1 MPLRLL
7 PKRLLLNKPLLAEKA
22 DLRVGFFYVCAMPLE
37 WDGLFLLA
45 PIVIRDDSP
54 PVVIR
59 TCNMSWASLR
69 LFTPLV
75 WIVILGTFMVRTTFF
90 MVWPFL
96 SILLYRDYGLSATLI
111 GAILGAT
118 AALSTLV
125 SFYGGWLSDKWGR
138 RNILLFG
145 CVISAASVA
154 LLGLSHQVTWLAIGV
169 IGSGLSY
176 GLIDSPGKA
185 LMADNLAEPKA
196 RELAL
201 HLRYFLLNLGAA
213 IGPLLGV
220 TYGLS
225 ARQETFLLLS
235 ASYLLLAI
243 VFVAGFRLARCQA
256 SQAAGPGMRAVLRVL
271 SQDRGFLLLTMANL
285 LLMLV
290 YAQFES
296 PLIQY
301 LTRSGT
307 PEVEQLIG
315 WLVTTNALTIVIL
328 QFPLLHLTAAWP
340 TRRRLQLGVAFFFSA
355 QLQFA
360 LGDTT
365 IWWHWIVAVVLLS
378 VGECIL
384 FPLLNVLVDQMAPSH
399 LKGSYFGAA
408 SISGLGIAMGA
419 LLGGWILAHGGGA
432 ILYAM
437 MALLCLMILMLYGL
451 STRIPRP
458 TLASARAGS

>member
-1 MPLRLL
+1 
-7 PKRLLLNKPLLAEKA
+7 
-22 DLRVGFFYVCAMPLE
+22 
-37 WDGLFLLA
+37 
-45 PIVIRDDSP
+45 
-54 PVVIR
+54 
-59 TCNMSWASLR
+59 MSWALIR
-69 LFTPLV
+69 QFPPLV

-111 GAILGAT
+111 GLILGAT

-145 CVISAASVA
+145 CLVSALSVA
-154 LLGLSHQVTWLAIGV
+154 LLGLSHQVIWLAMGV

-185 LMADNLAEPKA
+185 LMADSLAEPKA

-220 TYGLS
+220 SYGLS

-235 ASYLLLAI
+235 VSYLLLGFI
-243 VFVAGFRLARCQA
+243 FFIGFRLAACQA
-256 SQAAGPGMRAVLRVL
+256 SHAAGPGMRAVLRVL
-271 SQDRGFLLLTMANL
+271 WQDRGFLLLTMANM

-301 LTRSGT
+301 LTRAGT
-307 PEVEQLIG
+307 PEVERLIG
-315 WLVTTNALTIVIL
+315 WLVSTNALTIVIL
-328 QFPLLHLTAAWP
+328 QFPLLHLTANWSIK
-340 TRRRLQLGVAFFFSA
+340 RRLQLGVAFFLSA

-360 LGDTT
+360 LGDTA
-365 IWWHWIVAVVLLS
+365 IWWHWIVAVILLR
-378 VGECIL
+378 VG
-384 FPLLNVLVDQMAPSH
+384 
-399 LKGSYFGAA
+399 
-408 SISGLGIAMGA
+408 
-419 LLGGWILAHGGGA
+419 
-432 ILYAM
+432 
-437 MALLCLMILMLYGL
+437 
-451 STRIPRP
+451 
-458 TLASARAGS
+458 

>member
-1 MPLRLL
+1 
-7 PKRLLLNKPLLAEKA
+7 
-22 DLRVGFFYVCAMPLE
+22 
-37 WDGLFLLA
+37 
-45 PIVIRDDSP
+45 
-54 PVVIR
+54 
-59 TCNMSWASLR
+59 MSWAYLR
-69 LFTPLV
+69 QFPSLV

-111 GAILGAT
+111 GLILGAT

-145 CVISAASVA
+145 CLVSAASVA
-154 LLGLSHQVTWLAIGV
+154 LLGLSHQVGWLALGV

-235 ASYLLLAI
+235 ASYLLLGI
-243 VFVAGFRLARCQA
+243 VFVIGFRLAGCHT

-271 SQDRGFLLLTMANL
+271 WQDRGFLLLIMANL

-301 LTRSGT
+301 LTRAGT
-307 PEVEQLIG
+307 PEVERLIG

-328 QFPLLHLTAAWP
+328 
-340 TRRRLQLGVAFFFSA
+340 
-355 QLQFA
+355 
-360 LGDTT
+360 
-365 IWWHWIVAVVLLS
+365 LS

-384 FPLLNVLVDQMAPSH
+384 FPLLNVLIDQMAPGH

-408 SISGLGIAMGA
+408 SISGLGVAMGA
-419 LLGGWILAHGGGA
+419 LLGGWVLAHWGGSW
-432 ILYAM
+432 LYAL
-437 MALLCLMILMLYGL
+437 MALLCLVILMLYGL
-451 STRIPRP
+451 STRTSRP
-458 TLASARAGS
+458 ALVRAGP

>member
-1 MPLRLL
+1 M
-7 PKRLLLNKPLLAEKA
+7 
-22 DLRVGFFYVCAMPLE
+22 
-37 WDGLFLLA
+37 
-45 PIVIRDDSP
+45 
-54 PVVIR
+54 
-59 TCNMSWASLR
+59 
-69 LFTPLV
+69 
-75 WIVILGTFMVRTTFF
+75 
-90 MVWPFL
+90 
-96 SILLYRDYGLSATLI
+96 
-111 GAILGAT
+111 
-118 AALSTLV
+118 
-125 SFYGGWLSDKWGR
+125 
-138 RNILLFG
+138 
-145 CVISAASVA
+145 
-154 LLGLSHQVTWLAIGV
+154 TWLAIGV

-185 LMADNLAEPKA
+185 LMADNLTEPKA

-213 IGPLLGV
+213 IGPLFGV

-243 VFVAGFRLARCQA
+243 VFATGFRLACCQA
-256 SQAAGPGMRAVLRVL
+256 SQTAGPGMRAVLRVL

-307 PEVEQLIG
+307 PEVARLIG

-419 LLGGWILAHGGGA
+419 LLGGWILSHWGGA
-432 ILYAM
+432 ILYAL

>member
-1 MPLRLL
+1 
-7 PKRLLLNKPLLAEKA
+7 
-22 DLRVGFFYVCAMPLE
+22 
-37 WDGLFLLA
+37 
-45 PIVIRDDSP
+45 
-54 PVVIR
+54 
-59 TCNMSWASLR
+59 MSWAYLR
-69 LFTPLV
+69 QFPSLV

-111 GAILGAT
+111 GLILGAT

-145 CVISAASVA
+145 CLVSAASVA
-154 LLGLSHQVTWLAIGV
+154 LLGLSHQVGWLALGV

-235 ASYLLLAI
+235 ASYLLLGI
-243 VFVAGFRLARCQA
+243 VFVIGFRLAGCHT

-271 SQDRGFLLLTMANL
+271 WQDRGFLLLIMANL

-301 LTRSGT
+301 LTRAGT
-307 PEVEQLIG
+307 PEVERLIG
-315 WLVTTNALTIVIL
+315 WLVTTNALTIVML
-328 QFPLLHLTAAWP
+328 QFPLLHLTARWSFEGELFRGGLHLR
-340 TRRRLQLGVAFFFSA
+340 TRGGHGGLAGRLGAGPLGRE
-355 QLQFA
+355 LA
-360 LGDTT
+360 LRPD
-365 IWWHWIVAVVLLS
+365 
-378 VGECIL
+378 
-384 FPLLNVLVDQMAPSH
+384 
-399 LKGSYFGAA
+399 GAA
-408 SISGLGIAMGA
+408 LPGDPDA
-419 LLGGWILAHGGGA
+419 LWSEYPDLAHCAGPGRALTARRSAPCRRPESIEPARGGCLSLCPRQGA
-432 ILYAM
+432 
-437 MALLCLMILMLYGL
+437 
-451 STRIPRP
+451 
-458 TLASARAGS
+458 AG

>member
-1 MPLRLL
+1 
-7 PKRLLLNKPLLAEKA
+7 
-22 DLRVGFFYVCAMPLE
+22 
-37 WDGLFLLA
+37 
-45 PIVIRDDSP
+45 
-54 PVVIR
+54 
-59 TCNMSWASLR
+59 MSWALIR
-69 LFTPLV
+69 QFPPLV

-111 GAILGAT
+111 GLILGAT

-145 CVISAASVA
+145 CLVSALSVA
-154 LLGLSHQVTWLAIGV
+154 LLGLSHQVIWLAMGV

-185 LMADNLAEPKA
+185 LMADSLAEPKA

-220 TYGLS
+220 SYGLS

-235 ASYLLLAI
+235 VSYLLLGFI
-243 VFVAGFRLARCQA
+243 FFIGFRLAACQA
-256 SQAAGPGMRAVLRVL
+256 SHAAGPGMRAVLRVL
-271 SQDRGFLLLTMANL
+271 WQDRGFLLLTMANM

-301 LTRSGT
+301 LTRAGT
-307 PEVEQLIG
+307 PEVERLIG
-315 WLVTTNALTIVIL
+315 WLVSTNALTIVIL
-328 QFPLLHLTAAWP
+328 QFPLLHLTANWSIK
-340 TRRRLQLGVAFFFSA
+340 RRLQLGVAFFLSA

-360 LGDTT
+360 LGDTA
-365 IWWHWIVAVVLLS
+365 IWWHWIVAVILLS

-384 FPLLNVLVDQMAPSH
+384 FPLLNVLVDQMAPEH

-408 SISGLGIAMGA
+408 SMSGLGIAIGA
-419 LLGGWILAHGGGA
+419 LLGGWILANWGGSW
-432 ILYAM
+432 LYGC
-437 MALLCLMILMLYGL
+437 MALLCLAILMLYGL
-451 STRIPRP
+451 STRTSRP
-458 TLASARAGS
+458 ALVRVEP

>member
-1 MPLRLL
+1 
-7 PKRLLLNKPLLAEKA
+7 
-22 DLRVGFFYVCAMPLE
+22 
-37 WDGLFLLA
+37 
-45 PIVIRDDSP
+45 
-54 PVVIR
+54 
-59 TCNMSWASLR
+59 MSWALIR
-69 LFTPLV
+69 QFPPLV

-111 GAILGAT
+111 GLILGAT

-145 CVISAASVA
+145 CLVSALSVA
-154 LLGLSHQVTWLAIGV
+154 LLGLSHQVIWLAIGV

-185 LMADNLAEPKA
+185 LMADSLAEPKA

-220 TYGLS
+220 SYGLS

-235 ASYLLLAI
+235 VSYLLLGFI
-243 VFVAGFRLARCQA
+243 FLVGFRLAACQP
-256 SQAAGPGMRAVLRVL
+256 SHAAGPGMRAVLRVL
-271 SQDRGFLLLTMANL
+271 WQDRGFLLLTMANM

-301 LTRSGT
+301 LTRAGT
-307 PEVEQLIG
+307 PEVERLIG
-315 WLVTTNALTIVIL
+315 WLVSTNALTIVIL
-328 QFPLLHLTAAWP
+328 QFPLLHLTANWSIK
-340 TRRRLQLGVAFFFSA
+340 RRLQLGVAFFLSA

-360 LGDTT
+360 LGDTA
-365 IWWHWIVAVVLLS
+365 IWWHWIVAVILLS
-378 VGECIL
+378 IGECIL
-384 FPLLNVLVDQMAPSH
+384 FPLLNVLVDQMAPEH

-408 SISGLGIAMGA
+408 SMSGLGIAIGA
-419 LLGGWILAHGGGA
+419 LLGGWILAQWNGQL
-432 ILYAM
+432 LYAL
-437 MALLCLMILMLYGL
+437 MALLCLLTFLLYEWGA
-451 STRIPRP
+451 RMPRP
-458 TLASARAGS
+458 ELARANPGQ

>member
-1 MPLRLL
+1 
-7 PKRLLLNKPLLAEKA
+7 
-22 DLRVGFFYVCAMPLE
+22 
-37 WDGLFLLA
+37 
-45 PIVIRDDSP
+45 
-54 PVVIR
+54 
-59 TCNMSWASLR
+59 MSWAYLR
-69 LFTPLV
+69 QFPPLV

-111 GAILGAT
+111 GLILGST
-118 AALSTLV
+118 AAISTLV

-145 CVISAASVA
+145 CLVSALSVS
-154 LLGLSHQVTWLAIGV
+154 LLGLSHQVFWLAIGV

-185 LMADNLAEPKA
+185 LMADSLAEPKA

-220 TYGLS
+220 SYGLS

-235 ASYLLLAI
+235 GSYLLLGLA
-243 VFVAGFRLARCQA
+243 FMFGFRLAGAQA
-256 SQAAGPGMRAVLRVL
+256 SSAAGPGMRAVLRVL
-271 SQDRGFLLLTMANL
+271 WQDRGFLLLTMANM

-301 LTRSGT
+301 LTRAGA
-307 PEVEQLIG
+307 PEVERLIG
-315 WLVTTNALTIVIL
+315 WLVATNALTIVIL
-328 QFPLLHLTAAWP
+328 QFPLLHLTANWP
-340 TRRRLQLGVAFFFSA
+340 IKRRLQLGVAFFLSA

-360 LGDTT
+360 LGDTA
-365 IWWHWIVAVVLLS
+365 IWWHWIAAVILLS
-378 VGECIL
+378 IGECIL
-384 FPLLNVLVDQMAPSH
+384 FPLLNVLVDQMAPEH

-408 SISGLGIAMGA
+408 SISGLGIAIGA
-419 LLGGWILAHGGGA
+419 LLGGWILANWGGSL
-432 ILYAM
+432 LYGC
-437 MALLCLMILMLYGL
+437 MALLCLAILQLYGWGAKA
-451 STRIPRP
+451 PRP
-458 TLASARAGS
+458 SQVRAGTGA

>member
-1 MPLRLL
+1 
-7 PKRLLLNKPLLAEKA
+7 
-22 DLRVGFFYVCAMPLE
+22 
-37 WDGLFLLA
+37 
-45 PIVIRDDSP
+45 
-54 PVVIR
+54 
-59 TCNMSWASLR
+59 MSWALIR
-69 LFTPLV
+69 QFPPLV
-75 WIVILGTFMVRTTFF
+75 WIVILGTFMVRITFF

-111 GAILGAT
+111 GLILGAT

-145 CVISAASVA
+145 CLVSALSVA
-154 LLGLSHQVTWLAIGV
+154 LLGLSHQVIWLAMGV

-185 LMADNLAEPKA
+185 LMADSLAEPKA

-220 TYGLS
+220 SYGLS

-235 ASYLLLAI
+235 VSYLLLGFI
-243 VFVAGFRLARCQA
+243 FFIGFRLAACQA
-256 SQAAGPGMRAVLRVL
+256 SHAAGPGMRAVLRVL
-271 SQDRGFLLLTMANL
+271 WQDRGFLLLTMANM

-301 LTRSGT
+301 LTRAGT
-307 PEVEQLIG
+307 PEVERLIG
-315 WLVTTNALTIVIL
+315 WLVSTNARTIVIL
-328 QFPLLHLTAAWP
+328 QVPLLHLTANWSIK
-340 TRRRLQLGVAFFFSA
+340 RRLQLGVAFFLSA

-360 LGDTT
+360 LGDTA
-365 IWWHWIVAVVLLS
+365 IWWHWIVAVILLS
-378 VGECIL
+378 IGECIL
-384 FPLLNVLVDQMAPSH
+384 FPLLNVLVDQMAPEH

-408 SISGLGIAMGA
+408 SMSGLGIAIGA
-419 LLGGWILAHGGGA
+419 LLGGWILANWGGSW
-432 ILYAM
+432 LYGC
-437 MALLCLMILMLYGL
+437 MALLCLAILMLYGL
-451 STRIPRP
+451 STRTSRP
-458 TLASARAGS
+458 ALVRAEP

>member
-1 MPLRLL
+1 
-7 PKRLLLNKPLLAEKA
+7 
-22 DLRVGFFYVCAMPLE
+22 
-37 WDGLFLLA
+37 
-45 PIVIRDDSP
+45 
-54 PVVIR
+54 
-59 TCNMSWASLR
+59 MSWAYLR
-69 LFTPLV
+69 HFTPLV

-111 GAILGAT
+111 GLILGAT

-145 CVISAASVA
+145 CLVSALSVG
-154 LLGLSHQVTWLAIGV
+154 LLGLSHQVAWLALGV

-185 LMADNLAEPKA
+185 LMADSLAEPKA

-213 IGPLLGV
+213 IGPLLGIS
-220 TYGLS
+220 YSLS

-235 ASYLLLAI
+235 ASYLLLALI
-243 VFVAGFRLARCQA
+243 FIFGFRLAGSQA
-256 SQAAGPGMRAVLRVL
+256 SSASGPGMRAVLRVL
-271 SQDRGFLLLTMANL
+271 WQDRGFLLLTLANM

-301 LTRSGT
+301 LTRAGT
-307 PEVEQLIG
+307 PEVERLIG
-315 WLVTTNALTIVIL
+315 WLVATNALTIVIL
-328 QFPLLHLTAAWP
+328 QFPLLHLTANWL
-340 TRRRLQLGVAFFFSA
+340 TKRRLQLGVAFFLSA

-360 LGDTT
+360 LGDTA
-365 IWWHWIVAVVLLS
+365 IWWHWIVAVILLS
-378 VGECIL
+378 IGECIL
-384 FPLLNVLVDQMAPSH
+384 FPLLNVLVDQMAPDH

-408 SISGLGIAMGA
+408 SMSGLGIAIGA
-419 LLGGWILAHGGGA
+419 LMGGWILANWGGSW
-432 ILYAM
+432 LYGF
-437 MALLCLMILMLYGL
+437 MALLCLAILVLYGWGAKA
-451 STRIPRP
+451 SRP
-458 TLASARAGS
+458 AQIRAGAES

>member
-1 MPLRLL
+1 
-7 PKRLLLNKPLLAEKA
+7 
-22 DLRVGFFYVCAMPLE
+22 
-37 WDGLFLLA
+37 
-45 PIVIRDDSP
+45 
-54 PVVIR
+54 
-59 TCNMSWASLR
+59 MSWAYLR
-69 LFTPLV
+69 QFPSLV

-145 CVISAASVA
+145 CLVSAASVA
-154 LLGLSHQVTWLAIGV
+154 LLGLSPKVGWLALGV

-176 GLIDSPGKA
+176 GLIDAPGKA

-235 ASYLLLAI
+235 ASYLLLGM
-243 VFVAGFRLARCQA
+243 VFVIGFRLAGCHT

-271 SQDRGFLLLTMANL
+271 WQDRGFLLLIMANL

-301 LTRSGT
+301 LTRAGT
-307 PEVEQLIG
+307 PEVERLIG
-315 WLVTTNALTIVIL
+315 WLVTTNALTIVML
-328 QFPLLHLTAAWP
+328 QFPPAAPDCPLVHAAQAATRGGALSRRPVAVCAGGYRHLVALDSGGDPLERRGVHPLPLAQCADRSDGAWSFEGELFRGGLHLRTRGGHGGLAGRLGAGPLGRELALRPDGAALPGDPDALWSEYPDLAPSTGPGRALTA
-340 TRRRLQLGVAFFFSA
+340 RRSAPCRRPESIGPARGGCLSLCPRQGVA
-355 QLQFA
+355 
-360 LGDTT
+360 G
-365 IWWHWIVAVVLLS
+365 
-378 VGECIL
+378 
-384 FPLLNVLVDQMAPSH
+384 
-399 LKGSYFGAA
+399 
-408 SISGLGIAMGA
+408 
-419 LLGGWILAHGGGA
+419 
-432 ILYAM
+432 
-437 MALLCLMILMLYGL
+437 
-451 STRIPRP
+451 
-458 TLASARAGS
+458 

>member
-1 MPLRLL
+1 
-7 PKRLLLNKPLLAEKA
+7 
-22 DLRVGFFYVCAMPLE
+22 
-37 WDGLFLLA
+37 
-45 PIVIRDDSP
+45 
-54 PVVIR
+54 
-59 TCNMSWASLR
+59 
-69 LFTPLV
+69 
-75 WIVILGTFMVRTTFF
+75 MVRTTFF

-145 CVISAASVA
+145 CLVSALSVA
-154 LLGLSHQVTWLAIGV
+154 LLGLSHQVGWLALGV

-176 GLIDSPGKA
+176 GLIDAPGKA

-235 ASYLLLAI
+235 ASYLLLGI
-243 VFVAGFRLARCQA
+243 VFVIGFRLAGCHT
-256 SQAAGPGMRAVLRVL
+256 SQAAGPDMRAVLRVL
-271 SQDRGFLLLTMANL
+271 WQDRGFLLLIMANL

-301 LTRSGT
+301 LTRAGT
-307 PEVEQLIG
+307 PEVERLIG
-315 WLVTTNALTIVIL
+315 WLVTTNALTIVML
-328 QFPLLHLTAAWP
+328 QFPLLHLTARWS
-340 TRRRLQLGVAFFFSA
+340 TRRKLQLGVALFLGA

-360 LGDTT
+360 LGDTA
-365 IWWHWIVAVVLLS
+365 IWWHWIVAVILLS

-384 FPLLNVLVDQMAPSH
+384 FPLSLIH
-399 LKGSYFGAA
+399 
-408 SISGLGIAMGA
+408 I
-419 LLGGWILAHGGGA
+419 
-432 ILYAM
+432 
-437 MALLCLMILMLYGL
+437 
-451 STRIPRP
+451 
-458 TLASARAGS
+458 

>member
-1 MPLRLL
+1 
-7 PKRLLLNKPLLAEKA
+7 
-22 DLRVGFFYVCAMPLE
+22 
-37 WDGLFLLA
+37 
-45 PIVIRDDSP
+45 
-54 PVVIR
+54 
-59 TCNMSWASLR
+59 MSWALIR
-69 LFTPLV
+69 QFPPLV

-111 GAILGAT
+111 GLILGAT

-145 CVISAASVA
+145 CLVSALSVA
-154 LLGLSHQVTWLAIGV
+154 LLGLSHQVIWLAMGV

-185 LMADNLAEPKA
+185 LMADSLAEPKA

-220 TYGLS
+220 SYGLS

-235 ASYLLLAI
+235 VSYLLLGFI
-243 VFVAGFRLARCQA
+243 FFIGFRLAACQA
-256 SQAAGPGMRAVLRVL
+256 SHAAGPGMRAVLRLL
-271 SQDRGFLLLTMANL
+271 SQARGFLLLTMANM

-301 LTRSGT
+301 LTRAGT
-307 PEVEQLIG
+307 PEVERLIG
-315 WLVTTNALTIVIL
+315 WLVSTNALTIVIL
-328 QFPLLHLTAAWP
+328 QFPLLHLTANWSIK
-340 TRRRLQLGVAFFFSA
+340 RRLQLGVAFFLSA

-360 LGDTT
+360 LGDTA
-365 IWWHWIVAVVLLS
+365 IWWHWIVAVILLS
-378 VGECIL
+378 IGECIL
-384 FPLLNVLVDQMAPSH
+384 FPLLNVLVDQMAPEH

-408 SISGLGIAMGA
+408 SMSGLGIAIGA
-419 LLGGWILAHGGGA
+419 LLGGWILANWGGSW
-432 ILYAM
+432 LYGC
-437 MALLCLMILMLYGL
+437 MALLCLAILMLYGL
-451 STRIPRP
+451 STRTSRP
-458 TLASARAGS
+458 ALVRAEP

>member
-1 MPLRLL
+1 
-7 PKRLLLNKPLLAEKA
+7 
-22 DLRVGFFYVCAMPLE
+22 
-37 WDGLFLLA
+37 
-45 PIVIRDDSP
+45 
-54 PVVIR
+54 
-59 TCNMSWASLR
+59 MSWAYLR
-69 LFTPLV
+69 QFTPLV

-96 SILLYRDYGLSATLI
+96 SILLYRDYDLSATLI
-111 GAILGAT
+111 GLILGAT

-145 CVISAASVA
+145 CLISALSVG
-154 LLGLSHQVTWLAIGV
+154 LLGLSHQVSWLALGV

-185 LMADNLAEPKA
+185 LMADSLVEPKA

-220 TYGLS
+220 SYGLS

-235 ASYLLLAI
+235 ASYLLLGLI
-243 VFVAGFRLARCQA
+243 FIIGFRLAGCQG
-256 SQAAGPGMRAVLRVL
+256 SRAAGPDMRAVLRVL
-271 SQDRGFLLLTMANL
+271 WLDRGFLLLTLANL

-301 LTRSGT
+301 LTRAGT
-307 PEVEQLIG
+307 PEVEHLIG
-315 WLVTTNALTIVIL
+315 WLVATNALTIVIL
-328 QFPLLHLTAAWP
+328 QFPLLHLTASWH
-340 TRRRLQLGVAFFFSA
+340 TKRRLQLGVAFFLGA

-360 LGDTT
+360 LGDTAV
-365 IWWHWIVAVVLLS
+365 WWHWIVAVILLS
-378 VGECIL
+378 IGECIL
-384 FPLLNVLVDQMAPSH
+384 FPLLNVLVDQMAPEH

-408 SISGLGIAMGA
+408 SMSGLGIAIGA
-419 LLGGWILAHGGGA
+419 LLGGWILANWGGA
-432 ILYAM
+432 WLYGV
-437 MALLCLMILMLYGL
+437 MALLCLAILQLYGWGAR
-451 STRIPRP
+451 TPR
-458 TLASARAGS
+458 SARIRAEAES

>member
-1 MPLRLL
+1 MPWAYLRH
-7 PKRLLLNKPLLAEKA
+7 
-22 DLRVGFFYVCAMPLE
+22 
-37 WDGLFLLA
+37 
-45 PIVIRDDSP
+45 
-54 PVVIR
+54 
-59 TCNMSWASLR
+59 
-69 LFTPLV
+69 FTPLV

-111 GAILGAT
+111 GLILGAT

-145 CVISAASVA
+145 CLVSALSVG
-154 LLGLSHQVTWLAIGV
+154 LLGLSHQVAWLALGV

-185 LMADNLAEPKA
+185 LMADSLAEPKA

-220 TYGLS
+220 SYGLS

-235 ASYLLLAI
+235 ASYLLLGLI
-243 VFVAGFRLARCQA
+243 FITGFRLAGCQA
-256 SQAAGPGMRAVLRVL
+256 RRVAGPDMRAVLRVL
-271 SQDRGFLLLTMANL
+271 WLDRGFLLLTLANL

-301 LTRSGT
+301 LTRAGT
-307 PEVEQLIG
+307 PEVERLIG
-315 WLVTTNALTIVIL
+315 WLVATNALTIVIL
-328 QFPLLHLTAAWP
+328 QFPLLHLTANWL
-340 TRRRLQLGVAFFFSA
+340 TKRRLQLGVAFFLSA

-360 LGDTT
+360 LGDTA
-365 IWWHWIVAVVLLS
+365 IWWHWIVAVILLS
-378 VGECIL
+378 IGECIL
-384 FPLLNVLVDQMAPSH
+384 FPLLNVLVDQMAPEH

-408 SISGLGIAMGA
+408 SMSGLGIAIGA
-419 LLGGWILAHGGGA
+419 LLGGWILANWGGSW
-432 ILYAM
+432 LYSF
-437 MALLCLMILMLYGL
+437 MALLCLVILLLYGWGA
-451 STRIPRP
+451 RAPRS
-458 TLASARAGS
+458 AQARAGTGA

>member
-1 MPLRLL
+1 
-7 PKRLLLNKPLLAEKA
+7 
-22 DLRVGFFYVCAMPLE
+22 
-37 WDGLFLLA
+37 
-45 PIVIRDDSP
+45 
-54 PVVIR
+54 
-59 TCNMSWASLR
+59 MSWAYLR
-69 LFTPLV
+69 QFPPLV

-111 GAILGAT
+111 GLILGST

-145 CVISAASVA
+145 CLVSALSVS
-154 LLGLSHQVTWLAIGV
+154 LLGLSHQVIWLAIGV
-169 IGSGLSY
+169 VGSGLSY

-185 LMADNLAEPKA
+185 LMADSLAEPKA

-220 TYGLS
+220 SYGLS

-235 ASYLLLAI
+235 ASYLLLGLI
-243 VFVAGFRLARCQA
+243 FILGFRLAGAQA
-256 SQAAGPGMRAVLRVL
+256 SSTAGPGMRAVLRVL
-271 SQDRGFLLLTMANL
+271 WQDRGFLLLTLANV

-301 LTRSGT
+301 LTRAGT
-307 PEVEQLIG
+307 PEVERLIG
-315 WLVTTNALTIVIL
+315 WLVSANALTIVIL
-328 QFPLLHLTAAWP
+328 QFPLLHLTANWLIKS
-340 TRRRLQLGVAFFFSA
+340 RLQLGVAIFLGA
-355 QLQFA
+355 QLLFA
-360 LGDTT
+360 LGDTA
-365 IWWHWIVAVVLLS
+365 IWWHWIVAVILLS

-384 FPLLNVLVDQMAPSH
+384 FPLLNVLIDQMAPSH

-408 SISGLGIAMGA
+408 SMSGLGIAIGA
-419 LLGGWILAHGGGA
+419 LLGGWILTNWGGSW
-432 ILYAM
+432 LYGL
-437 MALLCLMILMLYGL
+437 MALLCLAILVLYGWG
-451 STRIPRP
+451 TRIPRP
-458 TLASARAGS
+458 TLIQAGAES

>member
-1 MPLRLL
+1 
-7 PKRLLLNKPLLAEKA
+7 
-22 DLRVGFFYVCAMPLE
+22 
-37 WDGLFLLA
+37 
-45 PIVIRDDSP
+45 
-54 PVVIR
+54 
-59 TCNMSWASLR
+59 MSWAYLR
-69 LFTPLV
+69 QFTPLV

-96 SILLYRDYGLSATLI
+96 SILLYRDYGLSATLN
-111 GAILGAT
+111 GLILGST

-145 CVISAASVA
+145 CLVSALSVS
-154 LLGLSHQVTWLAIGV
+154 LLGLSHQVLWLAIGV

-185 LMADNLAEPKA
+185 LMADSLAESKA

-220 TYGLS
+220 SYGLS

-235 ASYLLLAI
+235 ASYLLLGLI
-243 VFVAGFRLARCQA
+243 FLLGFRLAGARA
-256 SQAAGPGMRAVLRVL
+256 SSAAGPGMRAVLRVL
-271 SQDRGFLLLTMANL
+271 WQDRGFLLLTMANM

-301 LTRSGT
+301 LTRAGT
-307 PEVEQLIG
+307 PEVERLIG
-315 WLVTTNALTIVIL
+315 WLVATNALTIVIL
-328 QFPLLHLTAAWP
+328 QFPLLHLTANWP
-340 TRRRLQLGVAFFFSA
+340 IRRRLQLGVAFFLSA

-360 LGDTT
+360 LGDTA
-365 IWWHWIVAVVLLS
+365 IWWHWIVAVILLS
-378 VGECIL
+378 IGECIL
-384 FPLLNVLVDQMAPSH
+384 FPLLNVLVDQMAPEH

-408 SISGLGIAMGA
+408 SMSGLGIAIGA
-419 LLGGWILAHGGGA
+419 LLGGWILANWGGSW
-432 ILYAM
+432 LYGC
-437 MALLCLMILMLYGL
+437 MALLCLAILQLYGWGAKA
-451 STRIPRP
+451 PRP
-458 TLASARAGS
+458 AQVRAGTGA

>member
-1 MPLRLL
+1 
-7 PKRLLLNKPLLAEKA
+7 
-22 DLRVGFFYVCAMPLE
+22 
-37 WDGLFLLA
+37 
-45 PIVIRDDSP
+45 
-54 PVVIR
+54 
-59 TCNMSWASLR
+59 
-69 LFTPLV
+69 
-75 WIVILGTFMVRTTFF
+75 MVRTTFF

-111 GAILGAT
+111 GLILGST

-145 CVISAASVA
+145 CLVSALSVS
-154 LLGLSHQVTWLAIGV
+154 LLGLSHQVLWLAIGV

-185 LMADNLAEPKA
+185 LMADSLAEPKA

-220 TYGLS
+220 SYGLS

-235 ASYLLLAI
+235 ASYLLLGLI
-243 VFVAGFRLARCQA
+243 FLLGFRLAGTRA
-256 SQAAGPGMRAVLRVL
+256 SSAAGPGMRAVLRVL
-271 SQDRGFLLLTMANL
+271 WQDRGFLLLTMANM

-301 LTRSGT
+301 LTRAGT
-307 PEVEQLIG
+307 PEVERLIG
-315 WLVTTNALTIVIL
+315 WLVATNALTIVIL
-328 QFPLLHLTAAWP
+328 QFPLLHLTANWP
-340 TRRRLQLGVAFFFSA
+340 IRRRLQLGVAFFLSA

-360 LGDTT
+360 LGDTA
-365 IWWHWIVAVVLLS
+365 IWWHWIVAVILLS
-378 VGECIL
+378 IGECIL
-384 FPLLNVLVDQMAPSH
+384 FPLLNVLVDQMAPEH

-408 SISGLGIAMGA
+408 SMSGLGIAIGA
-419 LLGGWILAHGGGA
+419 LLGGWILANWGGSW
-432 ILYAM
+432 LYGC
-437 MALLCLMILMLYGL
+437 MALLCLAILQLYGWGAKA
-451 STRIPRP
+451 RRP
-458 TLASARAGS
+458 AQVRAGTGA